1 MCPLAIGYTQV
12 SDCEKSTLGEIQD
25 TYEKQQQRW
34 LSSETCRLFIEQLRK
49 LTPDQ
54 AAGITKIVG
63 MGLGEVGVLRKDFER
78 SIERALV
85 QHAAIK
91 TIAGVLEEQNGGQ
104 RVGCYAQD
112 PANNETGDQFLKMVG
127 ITPLSDPKG
136 FLEVDGNTLVISA
149 NPNIPVRQIFAD
161 IQWPRAM
168 LWNTVEEEK
177 LGEWEKIMI
186 DGRPT
191 WKR

>member
-1 MCPLAIGYTQV
+1 MCPLTICYMQV

-25 TYEKQQQRW
+25 AYEKQQERW
-34 LSSETCRLFIEQLRK
+34 LNSETCRLLIEQLRK
-49 LTPDQ
+49 LTPAQ
-54 AAGITKIVG
+54 SANITKVVG

-85 QHAAIK
+85 QHSAIK
-91 TIAGVLEEQNGGQ
+91 TIVTVLEEQNGGR
-104 RVGCYAQD
+104 RVECYAQD
-112 PANNETGDQFLKMVG
+112 PANNEMGDQFLKIVG

-136 FLEVDGNTLVISA
+136 FLEVDENTLVISA
-149 NPNIPVRQIFAD
+149 NPNVPVRQILAD
-161 IQWPRAM
+161 IQWPTAM

-177 LGEWEKIMI
+177 RGEWEKVMI
-186 DGRPT
+186 AGRPT